1 MPFHNTV
8 RHKDINVFT
17 IRGVAVARKEWEVEN
32 TKLSFLFG
40 EHFCAEKVVQSIS
53 ISNKYVMRAD
63 FCH

>member
-1 MPFHNTV
+1 M
-8 RHKDINVFT
+8 FT

-53 ISNKYVMRAD
+53 ISNKYVMRAE